1 MLLGAILG
9 IIIML
14 LALLNV
20 FQYGKVREQRAVNLY
35 NAERIG
41 AMGKGIEEN
50 KAALADKQKPTIITM
65 TEPQVL
71 GLASMIQSALVAL
84 HPQLTDPKNRPN

>member
-1 MLLGAILG
+1 MTEGPVLG
-9 IIIML
+9 IIIMV
-14 LALLNV
+14 LALLNI
-20 FQYGKVREQRAVNLY
+20 FQWGKVREQRAVNLY
-35 NAERIG
+35 NAERLG
-41 AMGKGIEEN
+41 AMSKGIEEN

-65 TEPQVL
+65 TEQQVL